1 MLEPC
6 GFVERPEA
14 SMRPPRGPV
23 VPVGR
28 FGSGEGNSPLP
39 RCAALSLRGPF
50 REAAPKGWRA
60 LHDPHDG
67 GGYSGGT
74 LASPALK
81 RLVADIGAGPG
92 YAAA

>member
-1 MLEPC
+1 
-6 GFVERPEA
+6 
-14 SMRPPRGPV
+14 
-23 VPVGR
+23 
-28 FGSGEGNSPLP
+28 
-39 RCAALSLRGPF
+39 LSLRGPF